1 MKTFILEDNQSSRDL
16 FRKYLREDSPEII
29 VTGEA
34 ANLREARAFLARET
48 PDLVLFDIDLPDG
61 TSFDLLQELSEA
73 DQIDFDI
80 IFITA
85 FGTQEFLVQALEF
98 SALKYL
104 SKPLDRK
111 ELRKAV
117 QKALD
122 RHYDKQSFVQQIS
135 MLLQNSKQ
143 PQPVSDNI
151 AIPLSGGLIE
161 MVRAREILYIASYA
175 KGTMSQVFLR
185 DKEKPLT
192 SNRALGQ
199 FIRLLTNGFPF
210 IQIHESYLINTN
222 ALRRYDPAEKTVLL
236 QNGTVLHASRRYGKL
251 LKEQLLGENS
261 EGLPPLSTRNLLTK
275 MWRKLL
281 R

>member
-73 DQIDFDI
+73 DRIDFDI

-85 FGTQEFLVQALEF
+85 FGTQEYLVQALEF

-117 QKALD
+117 QKALE
-122 RHYDKQSFVQQIS
+122 RHQDKQLFVQQIS
-135 MLLQNSKQ
+135 TLLQNSKHFQ
-143 PQPVSDNI
+143 PLTDNI

-161 MVRAREILYIASYA
+161 MVKAREILYITSYA

-210 IQIHESYLINTN
+210 IQIHESCLLNVN

-236 QNGTVLHASRRYGKL
+236 HNGTVLHASRRYGKL
-251 LKEQLLGENS
+251 LKEQLLGEQH
-261 EGLPPLSTRNLLTK
+261 EDDLPSKEENLLTQ

-281 R
+281 G